1 MRTKEPRAQVKR
13 RILSALSAR
22 SCRFLQMNLWGIF
35 LFLGVLCLFGAY
47 GIISL
52 AERRTIGEVD
62 RKFLDEVVQ
71 QQSHDA
77 DTLSVPERN
86 KGTASEI
93 PLGHPALLRAEL
105 VVNSAIVRRAELV
118 VRSGIGKRSRTNMT
132 TTRENSQTAAE
143 SGRRLN

>member
-13 RILSALSAR
+13 RTFSALSAR
-22 SCRFLQMNLWGIF
+22 RCRFLQMNPWRIF

-47 GIISL
+47 GIVSL
-52 AERRTIGEVD
+52 AERRTNGEVD
-62 RKFLDEVVQ
+62 RKFLDEIVHRQ
-71 QQSHDA
+71 RQDA

-86 KGTASEI
+86 KGTAGEI
-93 PLGHPALLRAEL
+93 ALGHPAVLRAEL

-118 VRSGIGKRSRTNMT
+118 VRSGIGKRSRTSIT
-132 TTRENSQTAAE
+132 TSRQNSQSAAE